1 MWQQRNPARRER
13 DRRASSGRTQRKQL
27 FDKGLLQVPDDS
39 LPAWATFFEVSLE
52 DPADVNAMRSHLMV
66 PECDKETRKRYGFT
80 RSATL
85 GARRWMSHQ
94 QSSQEFTREQQEIGM
109 EKIAKAV
116 RDGARQYLQPLD
128 FKHTFLLSEPGAGAQ
143 LMHLDFDPSELEK
156 PASAGACL
164 VFYNISESPATLGV
178 MVDDCA
184 RTISYQNGLIVPG
197 NTVHWGTANET
208 ASNCVRLQ
216 LSGVPVGHDG
226 TKLRGSGSI
235 YIISDGHV

>member
-39 LPAWATFFEVSLE
+39 LPAWATFFEVPL

-66 PECDKETRKRYGFT
+66 PGCGEKTRRRYGFT
-80 RSATL
+80 HSATL
-85 GARRWMSHQ
+85 GAGRWMSHQ
-94 QSSQEFTREQQEIGM
+94 QSSQVFRPEQQEIGM
-109 EKIAKAV
+109 QRIAQAV

-143 LMHLDFDPSELEK
+143 LMHLDFDPSELAK

-178 MVDDCA
+178 MVDDCT

-235 YIISDGHV
+235 YKQW